1 MNKVDE
7 KKHETAEQV
16 LADVGAKIDQLIE
29 AAVKA
34 KTQLVKKEEMAVI
47 HSQFAFKEIK
57 EGLESAWAELAK
69 VWRDHESSPEVDQIS
84 QPRKIGEDDFPGT
97 C

>member
-7 KKHETAEQV
+7 KKHESAEQV
-16 LADVGAKIDQLIE
+16 LAEVGAKIDQLIE

-47 HSQFAFKEIK
+47 HSQFAFKELK

-69 VWRDHESSPEVDQIS
+69 AWREHESLPEVDRNS
-84 QPRKIGEDDFPGT
+84 EPRKIGEDDFPGT

>member
-7 KKHETAEQV
+7 KKHDSAEQV

-47 HSQFAFKEIK
+47 HSQFAFKELK

-69 VWRDHESSPEVDQIS
+69 AWREHESLTEVNKDTA
-84 QPRKIGEDDFPGT
+84 PRKIGEDDFPGT

>member
-7 KKHETAEQV
+7 KKHETAEQM

-34 KTQLVKKEEMAVI
+34 KTQLVKKEEMAVR
-47 HSQFAFKEIK
+47 HSQFAFKELK
-57 EGLESAWAELAK
+57 DGLESAWAELAK
-69 VWRDHESSPEVDQIS
+69 VWKEEESLPKVEQTSE
-84 QPRKIGEDDFPGT
+84 PRKIEEDNFPGT

>member
-7 KKHETAEQV
+7 KKHETVEQA

-34 KTQLVKKEEMAVI
+34 KTQLVKKEEMAVV
-47 HSQFAFKEIK
+47 HSQFAFKELK
-57 EGLESAWAELAK
+57 EGLESAWAELANA
-69 VWRDHESSPEVDQIS
+69 WRDHEPSPEVDQN
-84 QPRKIGEDDFPGT
+84 PAARKIGEDDFPGT

>member
-7 KKHETAEQV
+7 KKHDSAEQV

-47 HSQFAFKEIK
+47 HSQFAFKELK

-69 VWRDHESSPEVDQIS
+69 AWREHESLPEVNKDTAA
-84 QPRKIGEDDFPGT
+84 RTIGEDDFPGT